1 MKAQNPSLVPFRQWA
16 ISDSPWESKYGYAR
30 ATRNSQH
37 IFVSGTTAVTP
48 EGSVVG
54 EGDAYAQTQYIFSV
68 IAEALHELGT
78 SLTDVVRTRI
88 YVVDIDSH
96 AEAVGKA
103 HGEIFESIRPA
114 ATMVGVAGL
123 IAPELLVEIEVDAV
137 LPTLPEPRLPQ
148 NVHSLD

>member
-1 MKAQNPSLVPFRQWA
+1 MKAQNPSLAPFRHWVT
-16 ISDSPWESKYGYAR
+16 SDSPWESKYGYAR
-30 ATRNSQH
+30 AVRSFQH

-48 EGSVVG
+48 EGNVVG
-54 EGDAYAQTQYIFSV
+54 KGDAYVQTRHILSI
-68 IAEALHELGT
+68 IAEALHELKA

-96 AEAVGKA
+96 ADAVGKA
-103 HGEIFESIRPA
+103 HGEIFKSIHPA

-137 LPTLPEPRLPQ
+137 LPTLPEPQLPQ
-148 NVHSLD
+148 NAH

>member
-1 MKAQNPSLVPFRQWA
+1 MPFRHRTA
-16 ISDSPWESKYGYAR
+16 SGSPWESKYGYAR
-30 ATRNSQH
+30 AVRSFQH
-37 IFVSGTTAVTP
+37 ICVSGTTAVSP
-48 EGSVVG
+48 EGNVIG
-54 EGDAYAQTQYIFSV
+54 EGDAYKQTQYIFTV
-68 IAEALHELGT
+68 IAEALHELEA

-123 IAPELLVEIEVDAV
+123 IAPELLVEIEVDA
-137 LPTLPEPRLPQ
+137 LLSTPPEPQPPQ
-148 NVHSLD
+148 NEH